1 MPTLHNPLGWVLSQR
16 QRKTLADIARAH
28 DLVII
33 EDAAYAYLANRP
45 PPPVAV
51 FAPERTLYINGFSK
65 NVATGLRV
73 GAVICPDAYRGHW
86 NERSRYELEYA
97 VYYDDPGM

>member
-51 FAPERTLYINGFSK
+51 LHQNVLSTSTDFPKCRHRT
-65 NVATGLRV
+65 
-73 GAVICPDAYRGHW
+73 
-86 NERSRYELEYA
+86 ESRRRYL
-97 VYYDDPGM
+97 P